1 MERESQ
7 FHAAWQSLGA
17 KFIPHAGWRVAESF
31 GDVAAEYRA
40 LRQTVGILDRCYR
53 AHILA
58 TGEEAVRFLHGMVS
72 NDIKG
77 LAAGQGCYA
86 TLLNAQGHMLA
97 DLYVFSLGDGLLLET
112 SWDLKDKVQ
121 QTLERFIIADAVELH
136 DRSDAL
142 TAIALEGPRAREMVS
157 ALLEDGELP
166 GENLAHQVRTLEG
179 STIRVVKRSLSGGDC
194 YELKFAPEAAALVGE
209 KLGALGERFGARPVG
224 LAALNA
230 ARVEAGIPWYGV
242 DMVESTLVPEAGIET
257 LAVSY
262 TKGCYV
268 GQEIIER
275 IRSRGHVNRKLTGF
289 FVDGPAKRDDK
300 ILDEEKEVGH
310 LTSVVHSPGLNR
322 TIALGY
328 LRVEAIQVGKKLKAA
343 AATLEV
349 AELPFW
355 KP

>member
-17 KFIPHAGWRVAESF
+17 RFIEHAGWRVPESF
-31 GDVAAEYRA
+31 GDVAAEYHA
-40 LRQTVGILDRCYR
+40 LRETVGILDRCYR

-58 TGEEAVRFLHGMVS
+58 TGEDAVRFLHGMVS
-72 NDIKG
+72 NDIKS
-77 LAAGQGCYA
+77 LAPGQGCYA
-86 TLLNAQGHMLA
+86 TLLNAQGQMLA
-97 DLYVFSLGDGLLLET
+97 DLYVFSLRDGLLLET
-112 SWDLKDKVQ
+112 GWDLKDKVQ

-142 TAIALEGPRAREMVS
+142 TAIALEGPRALEMVS
-157 ALLEDGELP
+157 ALLGDGELP
-166 GENLAHQVRTLEG
+166 TDNLAHQEKTLEG
-179 STIRVVKRSLSGGDC
+179 ATIRVVKRSIAGGEGF
-194 YELKFAPEAAALVGE
+194 ELKFAPEAAALVGE
-209 KLGALGERFGARPVG
+209 SLGALGVRFAARPAG

-257 LAVSY
+257 VAVSY
-262 TKGCYV
+262 TKGCYI

-289 FVDGPAKRDDK
+289 FVDGPAMRDDK
-300 ILDEEKEVGH
+300 ILDEGKEVGH
-310 LTSVVHSPGLNR
+310 LTSVVHSPRLNR
-322 TIALGY
+322 TIALGF
-328 LRVEAIQVGKKLKAA
+328 LRVEVIQVGKKLKAA

-355 KP
+355 KL